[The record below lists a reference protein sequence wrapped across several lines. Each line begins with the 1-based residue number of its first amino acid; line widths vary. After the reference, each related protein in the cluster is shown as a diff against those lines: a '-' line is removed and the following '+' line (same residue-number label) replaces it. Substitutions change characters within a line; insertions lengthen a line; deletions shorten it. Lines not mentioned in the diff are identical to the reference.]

1 MNSRA
6 SAGHGGRIETSDEGR
21 SGIASTVLGRR
32 DRADRVAA
40 VDVVTVGD
48 VMLDVRV
55 DADALEEGG
64 DVHGRVLVRPG
75 GSACNAAVWAA
86 EAGAR
91 ARVHGRV
98 GTDTAG
104 ALIRDELMHR
114 GVEPALAIDA
124 EADTGA
130 MLVVHEPGERSM
142 VADRGANGHLSPD
155 DLPETLEAT
164 AVLVSGY
171 TLLFEP
177 TFAAGRRALERAAAR
192 FVAVDGASW
201 PMLRTFGAERFF
213 ETTKLVNTIF
223 VNDREAE
230 VLTGRRG
237 EAAADVLGER
247 FTVVCVKL
255 GEAGAVMSWEGLV
268 IRTAGVPVSELD
280 SSGAGDAF
288 DGVLL
293 AQLAAGRSPGDAL
306 QAACRAGAAVAA
318 SYETW
323 PERRT

>member
-1 MNSRA
+1 M
-6 SAGHGGRIETSDEGR
+6 
-21 SGIASTVLGRR
+21 
-32 DRADRVAA
+32 
-40 VDVVTVGD
+40 DVVTVGD

-55 DADALEEGG
+55 EADALEEGG

-75 GSACNAAVWAA
+75 GSASNAAVWAA
-86 EAGAR
+86 HAGAR

-104 ALIRDELMHR
+104 ALIRDELMRR
-114 GVEPALAIDA
+114 GVEPALVIDPA
-124 EADTGA
+124 ADTGT

-142 VADRGANGHLSPD
+142 VADRGANGRLAPD
-155 DLPETLEAT
+155 DLPERIEAK

-171 TLLFEP
+171 ALLFEP
-177 TFAAGRRALERAAAR
+177 TFAAASAALERARAR
-192 FVAVDGASW
+192 FVAVDAASW
-201 PMLRTFGAERFF
+201 PMVRDFGVDRFF
-213 ETTKLVNTIF
+213 DVTRPANTILVNE
-223 VNDREAE
+223 REAE

-237 EAAADVLGER
+237 DDAADVLAER
-247 FTVVCVKL
+247 FSVVCVKL

-268 IRTAGVPVSELD
+268 IRYGAVPIRELD
-280 SSGAGDAF
+280 PTGAGDAF

-306 QAACRAGAAVAA
+306 HAACRAGASVAA

-323 PERRT
+323 PEVRPG

>member
-1 MNSRA
+1 
-6 SAGHGGRIETSDEGR
+6 
-21 SGIASTVLGRR
+21 
-32 DRADRVAA
+32 

-55 DADALEEGG
+55 EADALEEGG

-86 EAGAR
+86 HAGAR

-104 ALIRDELMHR
+104 ALIRDELIRR
-114 GVEPALAIDA
+114 GVEPALAIDDA
-124 EADTGA
+124 ADTGT

-142 VADRGANGHLSPD
+142 VADRGANGRFSPT
-155 DLPETLEAT
+155 DLPDPLEAR

-171 TLLFEP
+171 ALLFEP
-177 TFAAGRRALERAAAR
+177 TFPAAKAALDRAQAS
-192 FVAVDGASW
+192 FVAVDTASW
-201 PMLRTFGAERFF
+201 PMLRDFGVDRFLAV
-213 ETTKLVNTIF
+213 TAPADTILM
-223 VNDREAE
+223 NEREAE

-237 EAAADVLGER
+237 EEAADALADR
-247 FTVVCVKL
+247 FRVVCVKL
-255 GEAGAVMSWEGLV
+255 GEDGAVMSWEGLM
-268 IRTAGVPVSELD
+268 IRYGGVPIRELD
-280 SSGAGDAF
+280 PTGAGDAF

-306 QAACRAGAAVAA
+306 HAACRAGAAVAA

-323 PERRT
+323 PEVPERLPG

>member
-1 MNSRA
+1 
-6 SAGHGGRIETSDEGR
+6 
-21 SGIASTVLGRR
+21 
-32 DRADRVAA
+32 

-55 DADALEEGG
+55 EARALEEGG

-75 GSACNAAVWAA
+75 GSASNAAVWAA
-86 EAGAR
+86 HAGAQ

-104 ALIRDELMHR
+104 ALIRDELIRR
-114 GVEPALAIDA
+114 GVEPALVVD
-124 EADTGA
+124 EGDTGT

-142 VADRGANGHLSPD
+142 VADRGANARLTPD
-155 DLPETLEAT
+155 DLPDRIEAS

-171 TLLFEP
+171 ALLFEP
-177 TFAAGRRALERAAAR
+177 TYPAARAALDRAAAR
-192 FVAVDGASW
+192 FVAVDAASW
-201 PMLRTFGAERFF
+201 PLLRDFGVGRFWEAAEPA
-213 ETTKLVNTIF
+213 NAIF
-223 VNDREAE
+223 VNGREAE

-237 EAAADVLGER
+237 EEAVDALGQRFRVAA
-247 FTVVCVKL
+247 VKL
-255 GEAGAVMSWEGLV
+255 GEDGAVMSWEGLV
-268 IRTAGVPVSELD
+268 IRYGGVPVRELD
-280 SSGAGDAF
+280 PTGAGDAF

-306 QAACRAGAAVAA
+306 HAACRAGAAVAA

-323 PERRT
+323 PDRSAPPPG

>member
-1 MNSRA
+1 
-6 SAGHGGRIETSDEGR
+6 
-21 SGIASTVLGRR
+21 
-32 DRADRVAA
+32 

-75 GSACNAAVWAA
+75 GSASNAAVWAA
-86 EAGAR
+86 HAGAR

-104 ALIRDELMHR
+104 ALIRDELIGR
-114 GVEPALAIDA
+114 GVEPALAVDA
-124 EADTGA
+124 SADTGT

-142 VADRGANGHLSPD
+142 VADRGANGRLSPH
-155 DLPETLEAT
+155 DLPERLEAA

-171 TLLFEP
+171 ALLFEP
-177 TFAAGRRALERAAAR
+177 TFPAAKAALDRAAAR
-192 FVAVDGASW
+192 FVAVDTASW
-201 PMLRTFGAERFF
+201 PMLRDFGVDRFL
-213 ETTKLVNTIF
+213 EVTAPANTILM
-223 VNDREAE
+223 NEREAE
-230 VLTGRRG
+230 ILTGRRG
-237 EAAADVLGER
+237 EQAADALSDR
-247 FTVVCVKL
+247 FRVVCVKR
-255 GEAGAVMSWEGLV
+255 GEDGAVMSWEGLV
-268 IRTAGVPVSELD
+268 IRYGGVPIRELD
-280 SSGAGDAF
+280 PTGAGDAF

-306 QAACRAGAAVAA
+306 HAACRAGAAVAA

-323 PERRT
+323 PERPERLPG

>member
-1 MNSRA
+1 
-6 SAGHGGRIETSDEGR
+6 
-21 SGIASTVLGRR
+21 
-32 DRADRVAA
+32 

-55 DADALEEGG
+55 EADALEEGG

-75 GSACNAAVWAA
+75 GSAANAAVWAA
-86 EAGAR
+86 HAGAR

-104 ALIRDELMHR
+104 ALIRDELIRR
-114 GVEPALAIDA
+114 GVEPALAIDDA
-124 EADTGA
+124 QDTGT

-142 VADRGANGHLSPD
+142 VADRGANGRLVPA
-155 DLPETLEAT
+155 DLPDHLEAR

-171 TLLFEP
+171 ALLFEP
-177 TFAAGRRALERAAAR
+177 TFAAAKAALDRASAR
-192 FVAVDGASW
+192 FVAVDTASW
-201 PMLRTFGAERFF
+201 PLLRDFGIDRFLAAT
-213 ETTKLVNTIF
+213 EAADTILM
-223 VNDREAE
+223 NDREAE

-237 EAAADVLGER
+237 DEAADALADR
-247 FTVVCVKL
+247 FRVVCVKL
-255 GEAGAVMSWEGLV
+255 GEDGAVMSWEGLM
-268 IRTAGVPVSELD
+268 IRYGGVPVRELD
-280 SSGAGDAF
+280 PTGAGDAF

-306 QAACRAGAAVAA
+306 HAACRAGASVAA

-323 PERRT
+323 PEHPERLPG

>member
-1 MNSRA
+1 
-6 SAGHGGRIETSDEGR
+6 
-21 SGIASTVLGRR
+21 
-32 DRADRVAA
+32 

-75 GSACNAAVWAA
+75 GSASNAAVWAA
-86 EAGAR
+86 HAGAS

-104 ALIRDELMHR
+104 ALIRDELMRR
-114 GVEPALAIDA
+114 GVEPALALDP
-124 EADTGA
+124 ETDTGT

-142 VADRGANGHLSPD
+142 VSDRGANGRLTVA
-155 DLPETLEAT
+155 DLPQRIEAN

-171 TLLFEP
+171 ALLFEP
-177 TFAAGRRALERAAAR
+177 TFEAAKAALDRASAR
-192 FVAVDGASW
+192 FVAIDAASW
-201 PMLRTFGAERFF
+201 PLVREFGADRFF
-213 ETTKLVNTIF
+213 QVTSNANVVF
-223 VNDREAE
+223 ANDREAE
-230 VLTGRRG
+230 ALTGRRG
-237 EAAADVLGER
+237 EDAVDVLAAR
-247 FTVVCVKL
+247 FPVVCVKL
-255 GEAGAVMSWEGLV
+255 GEDGAVMSWEGLV
-268 IRTAGVPVSELD
+268 IRSQQQPVTELD
-280 SSGAGDAF
+280 PTGAGDAF

-306 QAACRAGAAVAA
+306 QAACRAGALVAA

-323 PERRT
+323 PQAAPTAADAGGR

>member
-1 MNSRA
+1 
-6 SAGHGGRIETSDEGR
+6 
-21 SGIASTVLGRR
+21 
-32 DRADRVAA
+32 

-55 DADALEEGG
+55 EAEALEEGG

-75 GSACNAAVWAA
+75 GSATNAAVWAA
-86 EAGAR
+86 QAGAR

-104 ALIRDELMHR
+104 ALIRDELMRR
-114 GVEPALAIDA
+114 GVEPALVLD
-124 EADTGA
+124 EATDTGT
-130 MLVVHEPGERSM
+130 MLIVHEPGERSM
-142 VADRGANGHLSPD
+142 VADRGANGRLVPA
-155 DLPETLEAT
+155 DLPPRLEAT

-171 TLLFEP
+171 ALLFEP
-177 TFAAGRRALERAAAR
+177 TFAAATAALDRASAR
-192 FVAVDGASW
+192 FVAVDAASW
-201 PMLRTFGAERFF
+201 PLLRDFGVDRFF
-213 ETTKLVNTIF
+213 TVTSRANVLF

-237 EAAADVLGER
+237 EHAVDALAER
-247 FTVVCVKL
+247 FPVVCVKL
-255 GEAGAVMSWEGLV
+255 GEDGAVMSWEGLV
-268 IRTAGVPVSELD
+268 IRNRSDGVVEADPT
-280 SSGAGDAF
+280 GAGDAF

-306 QAACRAGAAVAA
+306 QAACRAGAVVAA

-323 PERRT
+323 PERSPLAPEVPTRRRG

>member
-1 MNSRA
+1 M
-6 SAGHGGRIETSDEGR
+6 
-21 SGIASTVLGRR
+21 
-32 DRADRVAA
+32 
-40 VDVVTVGD
+40 DVVTVGD

-55 DADALEEGG
+55 EADALEEGG

-75 GSACNAAVWAA
+75 GSASNAAVWAA
-86 EAGAR
+86 HAGAR

-104 ALIRDELMHR
+104 ALIRDELMRR
-114 GVEPALAIDA
+114 GVEPALVIDPA
-124 EADTGA
+124 ADTGT

-142 VADRGANGHLSPD
+142 VADRGANGRLAPD
-155 DLPETLEAT
+155 DLPERIEAK

-171 TLLFEP
+171 ALLFEP
-177 TFAAGRRALERAAAR
+177 TFAAASAALERARAR
-192 FVAVDGASW
+192 FVAVDAASW
-201 PMLRTFGAERFF
+201 PMVRDFGVDRFF
-213 ETTKLVNTIF
+213 DVTGPANTILVNE
-223 VNDREAE
+223 REAE

-237 EAAADVLGER
+237 DDAADVLAQR
-247 FTVVCVKL
+247 FSVVCVKL

-268 IRTAGVPVSELD
+268 IRYGAVPIRELD
-280 SSGAGDAF
+280 PTGAGDAF

-306 QAACRAGAAVAA
+306 HAACRAGASVAA

-323 PERRT
+323 PEVRPG